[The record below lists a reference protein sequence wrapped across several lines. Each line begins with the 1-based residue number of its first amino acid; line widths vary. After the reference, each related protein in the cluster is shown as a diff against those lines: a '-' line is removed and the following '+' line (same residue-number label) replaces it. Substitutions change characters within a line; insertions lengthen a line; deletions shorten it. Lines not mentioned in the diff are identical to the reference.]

1 MLRVPTDNDRPH
13 LVGRRHFLG
22 GLGAGL
28 GLVAV
33 GDAPRVFGL
42 QQPNVSVP
50 SGASKFVALS
60 RQTRLADTRQPE
72 NGTYSYTR
80 LRSANG
86 KRIRVQVAG
95 RDGIPETATAA
106 TLTVTAINLA
116 GFNFVSVYP
125 SGVVMPDVS
134 NLNMQHKHQVFANL
148 VTVQLGDDGAVELQS
163 HSDCDLIVDVV
174 GTFVPSA
181 GPVRAGRYVGLEIP
195 RRIFDSRSGHRDAP
209 GARSISAVDVSR
221 VVPSDATAVMI
232 NLTLDGAKDWG
243 FLTCYPFGEREVPD
257 SSNLNVE
264 SKGQARAAAAV
275 VPVGEM
281 NSIRGFNVWSYGGG
295 HIIVD
300 LLGYFTGPESGES
313 SEGLFVPAL
322 PERIVDTRQPSPHR
336 LWHNW
341 MLESPVPR
349 EPATGASSVLLNVTA
364 DDSLGWGYLYVS
376 PARTYKWSPSVYPVS
391 SNLNYTERGT
401 TLANQVVTRITENSG
416 FSVYSYGGS
425 HVIVDYFGYFTG
437 SPRSAAVG
445 APDNPAPQAV
455 GPEWTLKVPALNL
468 ESRVRDGDSVV
479 VTDEGD
485 TWHWTGTGDMGQSA
499 NVALFAH
506 RTSAGGPLRNVHRL
520 VAGDRVEIVTSD
532 RRTFEYEVVERLLT
546 SSDRDEILA
555 ASRSLSTTSVS
566 LIACS
571 KENFLPTSLDHRIV
585 VNAKLVRWYEW

>member
-1 MLRVPTDNDRPH
+1 MVRVPADNDRPH

-33 GDAPRVFGL
+33 GDAPRVLGL
-42 QQPNVSVP
+42 RQPNVSVP
-50 SGASKFVALS
+50 SGAGKFVPLS
-60 RQTRLADTRQPE
+60 RQVRLSDTRQPAD
-72 NGTYSYTR
+72 GKYPYTR
-80 LRSANG
+80 LSSSEGN
-86 KRIRVQVAG
+86 RIRVQVAG
-95 RDGIPETATAA
+95 RNGIPTTATAA

-116 GFNFVSVYP
+116 EYNFVSVYP
-125 SGVVMPDVS
+125 SGVAMPDVS
-134 NLNMQHKHQVFANL
+134 NVNMQHKHQVFANL

-163 HSDCDLIVDVV
+163 YRDCNLIVDVV

-181 GPVRAGRYVGLEIP
+181 GPVRDGRYVGLEIP
-195 RRIFDSRSGHRDAP
+195 RRIFDSRSSHRPAP
-209 GARSISAVDVSR
+209 GARSVSAIEVSR
-221 VVPSDATAVMI
+221 VIPSDATAVMV
-232 NLTLDGAKDWG
+232 NLTLDGAKNWG
-243 FLTCYPFGEREVPD
+243 FLTCYPFGEPEVPD

-264 SKGQARAAAAV
+264 SKGQTRAAAAV
-275 VPVGEM
+275 VPVGEI
-281 NSIRGFNVWSYGGG
+281 NSTRGFNVWSYSGG

-341 MLESPVPR
+341 MLESPVPSQ
-349 EPATGASSVLLNVTA
+349 PTAGASSVLLNVTA
-364 DDSLGWGYLYVS
+364 DGSLGWGFLYVS

-391 SNLNYTERGT
+391 SNLNYSERGT
-401 TLANQVVTRITENSG
+401 TLANQVVTRITESSG
-416 FSVYSYGGS
+416 FSVYSYGGC

-445 APDNPAPQAV
+445 APDNPAPQAI
-455 GPEWTLKVPALNL
+455 GPEWMLKVPALNL

-485 TWHWTGTGDMGQSA
+485 TWHWTGTGDMGQSG

-506 RTSAGGPLRNVHRL
+506 RTSAGGPFRNIHHL

-555 ASRSLSTTSVS
+555 ATRSLSTTSVS

-571 KENFLPTSLDHRIV
+571 RKNFLPTSLDYRIV